1 MKTALMGFAM
11 ASLLA
16 PAVARSADGPPE
28 KKPKVFTEEDLRR
41 SRSGG
46 TVSVGTPDA
55 EASPAAGEEKEKEK
69 KDGAAAPK
77 EQTEDDRREALRASL
92 QKEIDHHVQNIQ
104 SLQKQI
110 DDAQKELN
118 DNTDQS
124 LSLPGT
130 NTGRRGALLK
140 LIDDAKAMIQESNT
154 AIDQAEETARREGI
168 RVNRP

>member
-1 MKTALMGFAM
+1 MKTALMGLAM
-11 ASLLA
+11 AGLLA

-41 SRSGG
+41 ARSGG

-55 EASPAAGEEKEKEK
+55 EASPAAEAK
-69 KDGAAAPK
+69 KDGAASKETK
-77 EQTEDDRREALRASL
+77 EQTEDERRDALRSSL
-92 QKEIDHHVQNIQ
+92 QKEIDHHVENIA

-130 NTGRRGALLK
+130 TSGRRGALLK
-140 LIDDAKAMIQESNT
+140 LIDDANAMIQQSRD
-154 AIDQAEETARREGI
+154 AIDQAEEKARREGI
-168 RVNRP
+168 RVSRP

>member
-1 MKTALMGFAM
+1 MKTALMGLAM

-46 TVSVGTPDA
+46 TVSVVTADV
-55 EASPAAGEEKEKEK
+55 EASPAAGEEKEK

-77 EQTEDDRREALRASL
+77 EQTEDERREALRASL

-118 DNTDQS
+118 D
-124 LSLPGT
+124 
-130 NTGRRGALLK
+130 
-140 LIDDAKAMIQESNT
+140 
-154 AIDQAEETARREGI
+154 
-168 RVNRP
+168 

>member
-1 MKTALMGFAM
+1 MKTALMGLAM
-11 ASLLA
+11 AGLLV

-28 KKPKVFTEEDLRR
+28 KKPKVITEEDLRR

-55 EASPAAGEEKEKEK
+55 EPSPAAAEAK
-69 KDGAAAPK
+69 KDDPAAPK
-77 EQTEDDRREALRASL
+77 EQTEDERREALRASL
-92 QKEIDHHVQNIQ
+92 QKDIDHHVANIQ

-130 NTGRRGALLK
+130 TSGRRGALLK
-140 LIDDAKAMIQESNT
+140 LIDDANAMIKESRD
-154 AIDQAEETARREGI
+154 ALDQAEEKARREGI